1 MAKKIF
7 EDKSINDL
15 QHRAEELKAELFALR
30 FQSATGQLEKPH
42 RIKELRREVARIL
55 THLQMRKDA
64 GEIIKPL
71 NQQKVVISETL
82 QKEIDQKTKVVE
94 EKAKP
99 KLKEKKF
106 VVEKQDD
113 VFTEQIELENQK
125 LVAKEIKKVKGA
137 VAPVIK
143 EKKVSKPITS
153 KDSKEEDTVKIAKV
167 TKSKSATITPK
178 AKTDEKRGDNDGKK

>member
-7 EDKSINDL
+7 KDKSINDL

-64 GEIIKPL
+64 GEVVKPL
-71 NQQKVVISETL
+71 NQQKVIISETL

-94 EKAKP
+94 EKAK
-99 KLKEKKF
+99 LKEKKL

-113 VFTEQIELENQK
+113 VVTEQIELENQK
-125 LVAKEIKKVKGA
+125 LVAKEIKKVKDGG
-137 VAPVIK
+137 APVME
-143 EKKVSKPITS
+143 EKKASKPITS
-153 KDSKEEDTVKIAKV
+153 KDSKESSVKTAKV
-167 TKSKSATITPK
+167 TKSKAATITPNT
-178 AKTDEKRGDNDGKK
+178 KTDEKRGDNDGKK

>member
-7 EDKSINDL
+7 KDKSINDL

-64 GEIIKPL
+64 GEVVKPL

-94 EKAKP
+94 EKAKL
-99 KLKEKKF
+99 KLKEKKL

-113 VFTEQIELENQK
+113 VELENQK
-125 LVAKEIKKVKGA
+125 LVAKAIKKVKDG
-137 VAPVIK
+137 VEPVMK
-143 EKKVSKPITS
+143 EKKASKPITS
-153 KDSKEEDTVKIAKV
+153 KDSKESSVKTAKV
-167 TKSKSATITPK
+167 TKSKSATITPNT
-178 AKTDEKRGDNDGKK
+178 KTDEKRGDNDGKK